1 MSEDLQS
8 LLEKINRDGVQKA
21 QAQADK
27 IVADAKAKADAIVK
41 AAESSAAAAKADADK
56 AAAAYAERAKET
68 IRQAARDI
76 VLDAKNSVDALLDK
90 LLAENVGKALS
101 DPATVQ
107 KLVGDAVVEF
117 ASKGDVDVALAPKV
131 AAALAASLAAK
142 GNFKVVTDETLDTGF
157 TVKLDGGRVEHSYTE
172 EVFAEELAKRLR
184 PDLAELVK

>member
-56 AAAAYAERAKET
+56 ASAAYAERAKET

-76 VLDAKNSVDALLDK
+76 VLDAKKSVDALLEK
-90 LLAENVGKALS
+90 ILAENVGKAMS

-107 KLVGDAVVEF
+107 KLVSDAVVEF
-117 ASKGDVDVALAPKV
+117 VSTGDVNVALAPKV
-131 AAALAASLAAK
+131 ASALAASLAAK

-157 TVKLDGGRVEHSYTE
+157 TVKVDGGRVEHSYSG
-172 EVFAEELAKRLR
+172 EVIAEELAKRLR

>member
-131 AAALAASLAAK
+131 AATLAASLAAK

-157 TVKLDGGRVEHSYTE
+157 TVKLDGGRVEHSYTK
-172 EVFAEELAKRLR
+172 EVIAEELAKRLR

>member
-21 QAQADK
+21 QAQADQ

-41 AAESSAAAAKADADK
+41 AAESSAATAKADADK
-56 AAAAYAERAKET
+56 AAVAYAERAKET

-76 VLDAKNSVDALLDK
+76 VLDAKKSVDALLVK
-90 LLAENVGKALS
+90 LLAENVGRVLS

-107 KLVGDAVVEF
+107 KLVADAVVEF
-117 ASKGDVDVALAPKV
+117 AAKGVVDVALAPKV
-131 AAALAASLAAK
+131 ASALAASLSAK

-157 TVKLDGGRVEHSYTE
+157 TVKVDGGRVEHSYTG
-172 EVFAEELAKRLR
+172 EVIAEELAKRLR

>member
-21 QAQADK
+21 QAQADQ

-41 AAESSAAAAKADADK
+41 AAESSAATAKADADK

-76 VLDAKNSVDALLDK
+76 VLDAKKSVDALLVK
-90 LLAENVGKALS
+90 LLAENVGRALS

-107 KLVGDAVVEF
+107 KLVADAVVEF
-117 ASKGDVDVALAPKV
+117 AAKGDVDVALAPKV
-131 AAALAASLAAK
+131 ASALAASLSAK

-157 TVKLDGGRVEHSYTE
+157 TVKVDGGRVEHSYTG
-172 EVFAEELAKRLR
+172 EVIAEELAKRLR

>member
-172 EVFAEELAKRLR
+172 EVIAEELAKRLR
-184 PDLAELVK
+184 SDLAELVK